1 MSTRNLRPCT
11 IIPDRLYVE
20 RAADRQ
26 LRTVIDDM
34 GRPAYILVSRQM
46 GKTNLLINMKR
57 ERANDIVLYLDL
69 SNRFD
74 TARKWFR
81 NVIDSLIDS
90 YPAFFEC
97 LEEKVHKQREDSG
110 FEPNVEFDRHL
121 RMLLRSCDRRVVIV
135 LDEID
140 SLVGCSYSDVV
151 LAQIRSM
158 YFSRANH
165 VEYSRLTY
173 VLSGV
178 AEPSD
183 LIRDKNISPF
193 NIGEKI
199 YLEDFD
205 RSEFNDFIKKADLAL
220 PNLVVDKIY
229 EWASG
234 NPRITWDVC
243 SEIEDRFLDGESIN
257 ATTVDKVV
265 EKLYLREYD
274 RAPVDHIRTLVEADI
289 QIRNAIVA
297 IRYSRSGIPDD
308 KIKSKL
314 YLAGITKTVENGELT
329 IKNRVIDEA
338 LSDRWIEQI
347 SLAQKSI
354 VLLANEA
361 YASGNYEQSIRYYEE
376 ALSDSSQINSI
387 TDLVRIEFGLAY
399 MWAKQS
405 SKAIAQFS
413 LVYNQTSDPKLK
425 QLSKL
430 HVGTALLAEQDYIE
444 SIEPLLEAAAGDDHA
459 TAVNAK
465 LNLLV
470 AYLKSGASENIL
482 KALALSENLV
492 LLLQSSP
499 IEATDVAL
507 STALYHQS
515 TIFDALKNKEKA
527 LKCLR
532 QSIDLA
538 PVQFKPFLLI
548 SNVDK
553 CEENTQKISDLDTF
567 VSLVTDNEI
576 ALSGVSDS
584 VLGLSKSTL
593 AKALDRLYSFND
605 LRSFDDFLSIIKAK
619 YYRASINKFSILNDL
634 AEETSAS
641 DPHTA
646 FKILTICAQQYFSE
660 ATSIESRIKLYRN
673 LAIYSCDK
681 KDDQWSMKYLRLL
694 EQSCPEDLISIE
706 DIEGAIGIIIPLW
719 NRSDPGTT
727 EALQIWRKFEARSLQ
742 IDAPQSAALL
752 FLVMSHEKDK
762 EVAYEYAKK
771 FLSAITTLDDGNI
784 SELWE
789 PIKKQADNLISS
801 YELFQYKNLGRN
813 SKVLVQYGELEP
825 VEKKFK
831 HVEDDIK
838 GKRCVLIKT
847 TEERRLIK

>member
-1 MSTRNLRPCT
+1 MSTRTLRPCT
-11 IIPDRLYVE
+11 IIPDNLYVE

-57 ERANDIVLYLDL
+57 ERINDIVLYLDL

-90 YPAFFEC
+90 YPSFFEH
-97 LEEKVHKQREDSG
+97 LEEKVEHQRANSG

-121 RMLLRSCDRRVVIV
+121 RMLLRSCEKRVVIV

-158 YFSRANH
+158 YFSRASYA
-165 VEYSRLTY
+165 EYARLTY

-199 YLEDFD
+199 FLEDFD
-205 RSEFNDFIKKADLAL
+205 RAEFNAFIGKAGLDF
-220 PNLVVDKIY
+220 PELVMDKIF

-234 NPRITWDVC
+234 NPRITWDICTEV
-243 SEIEDRFLDGESIN
+243 EDRLLDGESIN
-257 ATTVDKVV
+257 AMTVDKVV

-274 RAPVDHIRTLVEADI
+274 RAPVDHIRTLVEADV
-289 QIRNAIVA
+289 QIRNAIIA

-314 YLAGITKTVENGELT
+314 YLAGITKSIEGGELK

-347 SLAQKSI
+347 SVAQKSI
-354 VLLANEA
+354 ILLANEA
-361 YASGNYEQSIRYYEE
+361 YIAGNYEQSIKYYEE
-376 ALSDSSQINSI
+376 ALLDSSQSGSF
-387 TDLVRIEFGLAY
+387 TDLVRLELGLAY

-405 SKAIAQFS
+405 SKAISQFS
-413 LVYNQTSDPKLK
+413 LVYKHSSDPKTR
-425 QLSKL
+425 QLTKL
-430 HVGTALLAEQDYIE
+430 HVGTALIAEQEYVE
-444 SIEPLLEAAAGDDHA
+444 SLEPLQEAAAGEDHT

-470 AYLKSGASENIL
+470 SYLKSGVDENIRA
-482 KALALSENLV
+482 ALVLSEGLV
-492 LLLQSSP
+492 ALLRSGP
-499 IEATDVAL
+499 IESTDVAL

-515 TIFDALKNKEKA
+515 TIYEALKRKDET
-527 LKCLR
+527 LTCLR
-532 QSIDLA
+532 QSIELA
-538 PVQFKPFLLI
+538 PLEFKPFLLV
-548 SNVDK
+548 SSVDK
-553 CEENTQKISDLDTF
+553 SEDLAQKISDLDNF
-567 VSLVTDNEI
+567 VLLITGNDIN
-576 ALSGVSDS
+576 LSGVSDS

-593 AKALDRLYSFND
+593 AKALDKIQSLND
-605 LRSFDDFLSIIKAK
+605 LKSFDDFLSIIKAK
-619 YYRASINKFSILNDL
+619 YYRASNSKFSVLNDL
-634 AEETSAS
+634 AAETSAN

-646 FKILTICAQQYFSE
+646 FKILTICAQHYLQES
-660 ATSIESRIKLYRN
+660 TSIESQIKLYRN
-673 LAIYSCDK
+673 LATYSSDK
-681 KDDQWSMKYLRLL
+681 KDDQWSMKYLTLL
-694 EQSCPEDLISIE
+694 DQNCPADLISVE
-706 DIEGAIGIIIPLW
+706 DLEGALSVILQLC
-719 NRSDPGTT
+719 NRSDPGTV
-727 EALQIWRKFEARSLQ
+727 EALRIWRKYENRSLQ

-752 FLVMSHEKDK
+752 FLVMLNEKSK
-762 EVAYEYAKK
+762 EIAYEYANK
-771 FLSAITTLDDGNI
+771 FMSAIIPLEEGYSSEIWTTL
-784 SELWE
+784 
-789 PIKKQADNLISS
+789 KKQAENIIVTFEASK
-801 YELFQYKNLGRN
+801 YKGFGRN
-813 SKVLVQYGELEP
+813 SKVIVKYGDSEP
-825 VEKKFK
+825 IEKKYK
-831 HVEDDIK
+831 HIEDDLK
-838 GKRCVLIKT
+838 AKKCLLIGSVD
-847 TEERRLIK
+847 E

>member
-1 MSTRNLRPCT
+1 MSARNLRPCT
-11 IIPDRLYVE
+11 IIPEHLYVE

-57 ERANDIVLYLDL
+57 ERINDIVLYLDL

-90 YPAFFEC
+90 YPAFFES
-97 LEEKVHKQREDSG
+97 LEEKVHKQRENSG

-140 SLVGCSYSDVV
+140 SLVGCSYSDIV

-178 AEPSD
+178 AEPSE

-205 RSEFNDFIKKADLAL
+205 RLEFNDFIDKAELVL
-220 PNLVVDKIY
+220 SSSVVDKIF

-243 SEIEDRFLDGESIN
+243 SEIEDRFLGGESIN
-257 ATTVDKVV
+257 ASTVDKVV

-289 QIRNAIVA
+289 QIRNAVVA

-314 YLAGITKTVENGELT
+314 YLAGITKSVEGGELT

-338 LSDRWIEQI
+338 LSDRWIDQI

-354 VLLANEA
+354 VLLASEA
-361 YASGNYEQSIRYYEE
+361 YVSGNYEQSIKYYEE
-376 ALSDSSQINSI
+376 AVADSSQINSI

-399 MWAKQS
+399 LWAKQS
-405 SKAIAQFS
+405 SKAIAQFT
-413 LVYNQTSDPKLK
+413 LVYDQTGDPKLK

-430 HVGTALLAEQDYIE
+430 HVGTALLAEQDYAE
-444 SIEPLLEAAAGDDHA
+444 SIDPLLEAAEGDDHA

-470 AYLKSGASENIL
+470 SYLKSGVGENIG
-482 KALALSENLV
+482 KALSLSDNLV
-492 LLLQSSP
+492 ALLRSSP
-499 IEATDVAL
+499 AEATTDVAL

-515 TIFDALKNKEKA
+515 TIFDALKKKDEA

-532 QSIDLA
+532 QSIELA
-538 PVQFKPFLLI
+538 PIEFKPFLLV

-553 CEENTQKISDLDTF
+553 CEAVSQKIFDLDSF
-567 VSLVTDNEI
+567 VSIVSNNEI

-584 VLGLSKSTL
+584 VLGLSKPTL

-605 LRSFDDFLSIIKAK
+605 LKSFDDFLNVVKAK

-634 AEETSAS
+634 AEETSPS

-646 FKILTICAQQYFSE
+646 FKILTICAQLYLSE
-660 ATSIESRIKLYRN
+660 PISIESKIKLYRN

-694 EQSCPEDLISIE
+694 EQSCPEDLISLE
-706 DIEGAIGIIIPLW
+706 DIEGAMGIIIPLW
-719 NRSDPGTT
+719 NRGDSGTA

-742 IDAPQSAALL
+742 VDARQSAAML

-762 EVAYEYAKK
+762 EVAYAYAKK
-771 FLSAITTLDDGNI
+771 FLSVVATLDDGNI

-801 YELFQYKNLGRN
+801 YDLLRYRNLGRN

-831 HVEDDIK
+831 HVDDDLK
-838 GKRCVLIKT
+838 YKRCVLIKVVG
-847 TEERRLIK
+847 E